1 VHTGARLYGD
11 FEGTWGLIRLLEKAR
26 ITPLDDGDSRYRVV
40 VEAPDGLNLLWH
52 LRTELGAGPMSLLTL
67 RDFTLP
73 KQIFLT
79 TASARPS
86 LALNEVAP

>member
-1 VHTGARLYGD
+1 
-11 FEGTWGLIRLLEKAR
+11 
-26 ITPLDDGDSRYRVV
+26 VV